1 MVGNGLTLHS
11 SVRSYLGS
19 LVRPGVETGVVDA
32 LVAVLA
38 HQQVLALVR
47 LGRALITD
55 NARLALVTDPAV
67 LLIVMNQLSGVNPA
81 AGVDTLTT
89 AMARH
94 QVLHLAR
101 RIAALSTETLR
112 ADGDHGRFLE
122 RTTIINNS
130 TGIRLCD

>member
-1 MVGNGLTLHS
+1 MYPEHRRVE
-11 SVRSYLGS
+11 SYLGS
-19 LVRPGVETGVVDA
+19 LVRPWVEAGVVDA

-47 LGRALITD
+47 LGGTLVTD
-55 NARLALVTDPAV
+55 NAGLALVTDPAV
-67 LLIVMNQLSGVNPA
+67 LFVVVDQLGGVNPA

-101 RIAALSTETLR
+101 RVAALSAETLR
-112 ADGDHGRFLE
+112 ADGNHRRFLE
-122 RTTIINNS
+122 RTKLYS
-130 TGIRLCD
+130 FQ